1 MNTNRFRPLVLAAL
15 FLLAAGVAQEE
26 AAVAVSA
33 VVPLAYLLYAE
44 VTGERDVD
52 VEVARTVEAEAGAP
66 GSMVEVSLEV
76 ENPRDSRMADVRV
89 VDSVPPSL
97 HVVEGDTGVSGS
109 LDPGESMKTTYTVL
123 LRRGEHG
130 FGEPE
135 VHGRN
140 VSGSRDTTA
149 SVDETSTLI
158 CRYPLDSAPEPR
170 DALLAGSVTSDE
182 PGEGVEFHSVRDYRR
197 GDPLSRVDWR
207 RFAKTGD
214 LSTVE
219 FHEEMSLDAVVV
231 LDGRTPCFQAATEIH
246 PDAVEYGVY
255 AVERL
260 YAAVSA
266 TGGKAAVSVYSLA
279 GSLPPTTE
287 IPASQVSDV
296 LESRVADLR
305 DDVYTWVGGDVDY
318 ATEEYVQAV
327 DEELYDRMQVFIV
340 SPLIDEASSEV
351 VRGFSACG
359 RDVTVVSPDVTWG
372 DDPAPYIEG
381 FHRRRR
387 IRGLRSVADVVDWD
401 VRRSLDEAVQEAGRP

>member
-1 MNTNRFRPLVLAAL
+1 MNTNRFRPLVLASL

-33 VVPLAYLLYAE
+33 VIPLTYLLYAE
-44 VTGERDVD
+44 ATGGTTVEVD
-52 VEVARTVEAEAGAP
+52 VERRVEAEAASP
-66 GSMVEVSLEV
+66 GSTVEVSLEV
-76 ENPRDSRMADVRV
+76 MNPSESRVADVRV
-89 VDSVPPSL
+89 VDDVPAAL
-97 HVVEGDTGVSGS
+97 HVFDGEPGVSGS
-109 LDPGESMKTTYTVL
+109 LDPGETMETTYTVM

-130 FGEPE
+130 FGEPR
-135 VHGRN
+135 VHSRN

-149 SVDETSTLI
+149 SVDETSTVV
-158 CRYPLDSAPEPR
+158 CRYPLDTAPEPR

-182 PGEGVEFHSVRDYRR
+182 PGEGVEFHSLRDYRR

-207 RFAKTGD
+207 RFAKSGD

-231 LDGRTPCFQAATEIH
+231 LDGRQPCFQAATERH

-260 YAAVSA
+260 YAAVTA
-266 TGGKAAVSVYSLA
+266 TGGKSAVSVYSLT

-287 IPASQVSDV
+287 LPASQVSSV

-305 DDVYTWVGGDVDY
+305 EDARTWVGGDVDY
-318 ATEEYVQAV
+318 ATDEYVRAV
-327 DEELYDRMQVFIV
+327 DEEVHDRMRVFLV
-340 SPLIDEASSEV
+340 SPLLDEASSEV

-359 RDVTVVSPDVTWG
+359 RDVTVVSPDVTWS
-372 DDPAPYIEG
+372 DDPASYLEG

-387 IRGLRSVADVVDWD
+387 IRGLRTVADVVNWD
-401 VRRSLDEAVQEAGRP
+401 VRRSLDEAVQEGGRP